1 MTNITGG
8 LVSIEDGK
16 KAAEEFAP
24 ARKVRIE
31 LKFDMPE
38 NGDEANLDAVI
49 ALAQSRVA
57 STLAGTKAK
66 AADTPSGKKT
76 PVETPKAAE
85 NIPSGK
91 TKADLEAEMLAKAG
105 GPKKPPA
112 AAAKKADDEVLGSE
126 STVIEAEKPA
136 EDSLDDVLGTGEV
149 SAKDITDADLTS
161 AITKKNAEIKA
172 PAKIR
177 DLITKYTPEG
187 KAPSAALIP
196 KEKRSEFLDGLSK
209 LTA

>member
-31 LKFDMPE
+31 LKFDIPE
-38 NGDEANLDAVI
+38 GDETERVLDAVI

-57 STLAGTKAK
+57 STIAGTKAK
-66 AADTPSGKKT
+66 APTAAPK
-76 PVETPKAAE
+76 PVEPKPDAPAT
-85 NIPSGK
+85 GK
-91 TKADLEAEMLAKAG
+91 TKADLEAEMLAAASK
-105 GPKKPPA
+105 PKKPPS
-112 AAAKKADDEVLGSE
+112 AAAKPKDDEVLGSE
-126 STVIEAEKPA
+126 PTVVEAEKPA
-136 EDSLDDVLGTGEV
+136 EDSLDDVLGDPAP
-149 SAKDITDADLTS
+149 AKDITDADLTS